1 MVLAGFSCMI
11 IRFKQWLQSPTYE
24 QESMTW
30 LSRFL
35 NTILITN
42 LITITIF
49 IIVLPLL
56 GMTNIGQIG
65 ILSTGIFAS
74 LVLKIILNRKL
85 LKQTIHLFIFF
96 AWIVV
101 TISPLS
107 DTGVYSPSMASF
119 VIVILLSTIF
129 SSRYAALYATSA
141 SIITSLGILILM
153 KMGIVSTVPNHPL
166 PAEIA
171 FMAYSVTFTIVGTIT
186 YLSSNFLNLSIQR
199 LQQAQQQSL
208 ETTSYLKRA
217 EELAHLGNFEFDLAT
232 QQITWSDEVY
242 RIFGISQ
249 STVITLDTYRE
260 LMSLDMY
267 NHVMAKVQETIET
280 GQPYEIEHPILLHD
294 GAQKEVYAIGNPV
307 TDDTGKVVKIF
318 GIIQDITARKHA
330 EQIQQVL
337 LNISRA
343 RYDDKSFKDLLD
355 YIIQQLGTL
364 INVQNCYIALY
375 DENTGIYSFPYG
387 TDEYDSDWS
396 SARLDN
402 TLTDHVRR
410 TQTAQ
415 LITEKQH
422 LHLTATTQLKF
433 VGTWSKVWLGA
444 PLKIQQYTIGVI
456 AIQDYDDV
464 NAYQQSD
471 LNLLAYVAD
480 NIASIIESKRSE
492 EEHLALELQMRKN
505 DFLKEFIGHMTHD
518 IKTPL
523 SVIKNSTYLM
533 EHIQEPARQTEYI
546 GRINYQLERLDR
558 IIEDILTISRLDHID
573 LSSQQSIRLTQL
585 IKHIA
590 NQLQPKIERK
600 SITFILDVAPQIPVF
615 MGNESDLTRA
625 LLNLIENA
633 THYTENGGQIT
644 VSCHHDDV
652 HITIIIQDNGIGIT
666 SDDLPHVFERFY
678 RADNARDFENGTGLG
693 LAIVKRVVELH
704 HGTITVSSQLDI
716 GTTFTIQFIISDLTP
731 KPSTQPTRKEA

>member
-1 MVLAGFSCMI
+1 MI
-11 IRFKQWLQSPTYE
+11 IRFKQWLRSPTYE

-35 NTILITN
+35 NTILIAN
-42 LITITIF
+42 IITITIF
-49 IIVLPLL
+49 IILFSFLGNYNTSQIIVLSSS
-56 GMTNIGQIG
+56 II
-65 ILSTGIFAS
+65 AS
-74 LVLKIILNRKL
+74 LILKMMLNRRLLQATVKL
-85 LKQTIHLFIFF
+85 LVVF
-96 AWIVV
+96 AWIVI
-101 TISPLS
+101 TLGPIS
-107 DTGVYSPSMASF
+107 DVGIYSPSMVGF
-119 VIVILLSTIF
+119 VIVILLS
-129 SSRYAALYATSA
+129 SNLNNRYAPIYSTIVTIVTSM
-141 SIITSLGILILM
+141 GILILM
-153 KMGIVSTVPNHPL
+153 QVGIISSIPNNPL
-166 PAEIA
+166 PPQAA
-171 FMAYSVTFTIVGTIT
+171 FMAYSVTFTLVGLIT
-186 YLSSNFLNLSIQR
+186 YLSSSFLNLSIQR
-199 LQQAQQQSL
+199 LQKAQQQSL

-242 RIFGISQ
+242 RIFGISK
-249 STVITLDTYRE
+249 STAITLDTYRG

-280 GQPYEIEHPILLHD
+280 VQPYAIEHPILLTD
-294 GAQKEVYAIGNPV
+294 GTQKEVYAIGNPV
-307 TDDTGKVVKIF
+307 TDNAGKVVKIF
-318 GIIQDITARKHA
+318 GIIQDITERKRA

-343 RYDDKSFKDLLD
+343 RYEDRSFKDLLD

-375 DENTGIYSFPYG
+375 DEDKEIYSFPYG
-387 TDEYDSDWS
+387 TDEYDTDWS
-396 SARLDN
+396 SERLDN

-410 TQTAQ
+410 TQRAQ

-422 LHLTATTQLKF
+422 LHLTATTHLKF
-433 VGTWSKVWLGA
+433 IGTWSKVWLGA
-444 PLKIQQYTIGVI
+444 PLKIQQHAIGVI

-533 EHIQEPARQTEYI
+533 ERVQEPARQTEYI
-546 GRINYQLERLDR
+546 DRINYQLERLDR

-585 IKHIA
+585 IKHTA

-600 SITFILDVAPQIPVF
+600 NITLVLDVAPQIPVF

-644 VSCHHDDV
+644 VSCHHDDMY
-652 HITIIIQDNGIGIT
+652 ITILVQDNGIGIT
-666 SDDLPHVFERFY
+666 PDDLQYVFERFY
-678 RADNARDFENGTGLG
+678 RADNARNFENGTGLG

-716 GTTFTIQFIISDLTP
+716 GTTFTIQFIISDLTL
-731 KPSTQPTRKEA
+731 KPPTQSTQKEV